1 MDKEKNGFRNDP
13 HDNDCFHK
21 KVNTKD
27 SSKQTSLKGKN
38 VVDPHD
44 PDHHPYRANHFEED
58 SNQEKDSKSIPRT
71 ADPHDPNHPTNREN
85 KSKSD
90 KQQDS
95 ISDDFTVFNDPHD
108 PEHPRND

>member
-1 MDKEKNGFRNDP
+1 MLLAYQQLFY
-13 HDNDCFHK
+13 
-21 KVNTKD
+21 TK
-27 SSKQTSLKGKN
+27 
-38 VVDPHD
+38 
-44 PDHHPYRANHFEED
+44 
-58 SNQEKDSKSIPRT
+58 PRT